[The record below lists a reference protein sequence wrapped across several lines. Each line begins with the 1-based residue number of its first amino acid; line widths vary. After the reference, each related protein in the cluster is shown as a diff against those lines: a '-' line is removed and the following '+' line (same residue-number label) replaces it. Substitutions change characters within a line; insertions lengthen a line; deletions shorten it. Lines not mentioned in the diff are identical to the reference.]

1 MAEQSHRSDPRVLN
15 RRTLYRDHAGL
26 VPFLAPGMAV
36 LDVGCGTGAIAR
48 GIAETVGREGRVV
61 GVDRDPALLECA
73 RRDQSH
79 IRNLTFQ
86 QVDALALPFN
96 SEFDIVTAAR
106 TLQWISRPHDAIT
119 QMRNATKPGGRI
131 VILDYNHADN
141 SWQPDPPEEFR
152 VLYDAFLRWRE
163 ASGWDNR
170 MGDHLPEV
178 MAAAGLAEV
187 QSVEQDEVG
196 ERASEAAM
204 IWAHVA
210 ESLGPKLV
218 EAGFLTDQQR
228 VGAERAYRAFANS
241 RLERQILCMRTVTGV
256 RVAE

>member
-26 VPFLAPGMAV
+26 VPFLAPGIAV

-48 GIAETVGREGRVV
+48 GIAEMVGREGRVV
-61 GVDRDPALLECA
+61 GVDRDPGLLECA

-86 QVDALALPFN
+86 QEDALALPFER
-96 SEFDIVTAAR
+96 EFDIVTSAR
-106 TLQWISRPHDAIT
+106 TLQWISQPLEAIT
-119 QMRNATKPGGRI
+119 QMRNAAKPGGRI

-152 VLYDAFLRWRE
+152 VLYNAFLRWRE
-163 ASGWDNR
+163 ANGWDNR
-170 MGDHLPEV
+170 IGDRLGEL
-178 MAAAGLAEV
+178 MQAAGLADV
-187 QSVEQDEVG
+187 QTVEQDEVG

-218 EAGFLTDQQR
+218 DAGFLTNEQR
-228 VGAERAYRAFANS
+228 ADAEGAYRSFLKN
-241 RLERQILCMRTVTGV
+241 RLERQILCMRTVTAV